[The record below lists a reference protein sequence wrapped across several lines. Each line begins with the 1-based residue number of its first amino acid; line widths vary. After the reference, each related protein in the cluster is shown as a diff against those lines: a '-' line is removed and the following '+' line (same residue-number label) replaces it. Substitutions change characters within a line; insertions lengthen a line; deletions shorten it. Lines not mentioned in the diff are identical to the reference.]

1 MNEEQQWGAVL
12 ARDGA
17 SDGQFVYA
25 VLSTGIFCRPS
36 CPSRRPRREQVR
48 FFTQSEAA
56 ERAGFRPC
64 LRCEPTLPH
73 PQGAHARI
81 AEQVCRYI
89 DDHPDAPLTLA
100 ALGAAVGLSPAH
112 LQRSFKRAMGIS
124 PRQYAA
130 ARRVEGLKAQLR
142 DGQDV
147 TGALYEV
154 GYGSSSRLY
163 EHANARLGM
172 TPAAY
177 RRRGAEM
184 EIDFTIVDGP
194 LGRMLIAATAR
205 GVCAVSLGDDDAT
218 LEQALRDEYPAAQI
232 TRDDAALRPWV
243 EPVLARINGPGPHP
257 DLPLDVQASAFQQ
270 RVWGE
275 LRAIPWGSTRSYS
288 EVAQALGQ
296 PTATRAVARACATNP
311 VAVVNPCH
319 RVVAAGGALSGY
331 RWGVERKRAL
341 LEREASLPKGS

>member
-12 ARDGA
+12 ARDSA

-48 FFTQSEAA
+48 FFAQPEAA
-56 ERAGFRPC
+56 QRAGFRPC
-64 LRCEPTLPH
+64 LRCEPTVAH
-73 PQGAHARI
+73 PQGAHTRL
-81 AEQVCRYI
+81 AEEVCRYI
-89 DDHPDAPLTLA
+89 DAHPDEPLTLG
-100 ALGAAVGLSPAH
+100 ALGEAVGVSPHH

-124 PRQYAA
+124 PREYAA
-130 ARRVEGLKAQLR
+130 GRRLEGLKAQLR

-147 TGALYEV
+147 TGALYEA

-163 EHANARLGM
+163 EQADERLGM

-177 RRRGAEM
+177 RRRGAQMQIGYTTVESA
-184 EIDFTIVDGP
+184 
-194 LGRMLIAATAR
+194 LGRALIAATER
-205 GVCAVSLGDDDAT
+205 GVCAVILGDDDAT
-218 LEQALRDEYPAAQI
+218 LERGLRAEYPAAEVA
-232 TRDDAALRPWV
+232 RDDAALRPWV
-243 EPVLARINGPGPHP
+243 EAVLARMEGPGPHP
-257 DLPLDVQASAFQQ
+257 DLPLDVRASAFQQ
-270 RVWGE
+270 RVWQE
-275 LRAIPWGSTRSYS
+275 LRAIPWGSTRSYG

-296 PTATRAVARACATNP
+296 PTAARAVARACATNP

-319 RVVAAGGALSGY
+319 RVVASGGGLGGY

-341 LEREASLPKGS
+341 LERERM